1 MDDEKINS
9 GDIVDREEK
18 IDKVIE
24 ALNEE
29 KLNDEEFNK
38 ITNEVKTKQEGDIEK
53 ENRERLDDD
62 LQENKMPQ
70 QEPELDEK
78 QDKIQQIIKM
88 LNALD
93 LSEQEMAR
101 LENEVERTN
110 GEKTEEKDEKEKESG
125 R

>member
-9 GDIVDREEK
+9 EDIVDREEK

-24 ALNEE
+24 VLNEE

-70 QEPELDEK
+70 QEPELNEK